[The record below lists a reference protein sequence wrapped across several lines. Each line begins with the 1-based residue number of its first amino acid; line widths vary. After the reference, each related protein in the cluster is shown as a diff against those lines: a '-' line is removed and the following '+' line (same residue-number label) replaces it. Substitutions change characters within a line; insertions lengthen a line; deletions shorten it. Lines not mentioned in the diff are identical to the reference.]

1 MGVCYGSFPRA
12 GWLHRY
18 MQFIHWACVQYRWRC
33 VSLEEKAHLG
43 RPLVATPNNS
53 LVLNTA
59 WIAGRGDS
67 EMILP
72 IWPLTVDNGGAGGSL
87 AMPCA
92 LSGSVI
98 RIVLTLTRNEQ
109 NE

>member
-1 MGVCYGSFPRA
+1 MGAVPRPCGGGLSGNYFLGKLVEA
-12 GWLHRY
+12 SLY
-18 MQFIHWACVQYRWRC
+18 AVLSWACVQYRWRC

-67 EMILP
+67 EVILP
-72 IWPLTVDNGGAGGSL
+72 IWPLTVDNRGRRL
-87 AMPCA
+87 IPWPC
-92 LSGSVI
+92 LVH
-98 RIVLTLTRNEQ
+98 
-109 NE
+109 

>member
-1 MGVCYGSFPRA
+1 MGGLRLDPVVGVCYGSFPRA

-72 IWPLTVDNGGAGGSL
+72 IWPLTVDNRGRRL
-87 AMPCA
+87 IPWPC
-92 LSGSVI
+92 LVHSV
-98 RIVLTLTRNEQ
+98 VVM
-109 NE
+109 